1 MFSTWYGLYG
11 NFKDLPRGTAK
22 NKVLRD
28 KLFNIVKNPKYDGHQ
43 CGIASKFYKAF
54 DKETSGGAVNNEFM
68 SKQKLGEELH
78 KAITG
83 IFEKRKEHS
92 FLYTIFGVLIY
103 RLHSTY
109 IDFDKKIIRKILNIK
124 LVIM

>member
-1 MFSTWYGLYG
+1 MFSKWYGLYG

-68 SKQKLGEELH
+68 SKQELGEELQ
-78 KAITG
+78 KTITG
-83 IFEKRKEHS
+83 IFEKQEEHS
-92 FLYTIFGVLIY
+92 FLYAIFGVLIY
-103 RLHSTY
+103 RLHNTY